1 MKNSV
6 LERLNADVPVAITLS
21 GGLDSSII
29 AFLSTQI
36 RNKNKIVCYS
46 WKTDKKDQ
54 DFIHSRIMADFLN
67 VEQRWVTQKSTE
79 AWNGIENFI
88 YMHDEPPV
96 EAGGASLGG
105 NRLYKA
111 ASKDGFKVIL
121 EGVGPDEF
129 LAGYPGY
136 FSPNFL
142 FELIKRDNPF
152 KAFKELNLWMDNE
165 GRNFFWVIK
174 KTTLK
179 LMGNLSFTFN
189 LVTLKALFSKNIKI
203 VNKFAIHK
211 KEVRETLKR
220 LASIRGKLNLR
231 DAKVFFIKSENFPNF
246 LRYTDKN
253 SMMYSVEGRF
263 PFLKKDIVELFLRLP
278 PSAQLKN
285 GYGKYLLRKS
295 FENKMPNSIIWR
307 KKKQGFSIS
316 KENWLED
323 NKEDIINK
331 IKNSQFLKILINV
344 EQINMFIKNSDISLL
359 DREEYNFIWRCF
371 AFSVWESCYSENEK
385 II

>member
-1 MKNSV
+1 
-6 LERLNADVPVAITLS
+6 
-21 GGLDSSII
+21 
-29 AFLSTQI
+29 
-36 RNKNKIVCYS
+36 
-46 WKTDKKDQ
+46 
-54 DFIHSRIMADFLN
+54 
-67 VEQRWVTQKSTE
+67 
-79 AWNGIENFI
+79 
-88 YMHDEPPV
+88 
-96 EAGGASLGG
+96 
-105 NRLYKA
+105 
-111 ASKDGFKVIL
+111 
-121 EGVGPDEF
+121 
-129 LAGYPGY
+129 
-136 FSPNFL
+136 
-142 FELIKRDNPF
+142 
-152 KAFKELNLWMDNE
+152 
-165 GRNFFWVIK
+165 
-174 KTTLK
+174 
-179 LMGNLSFTFN
+179 
-189 LVTLKALFSKNIKI
+189 
-203 VNKFAIHK
+203 
-211 KEVRETLKR
+211 
-220 LASIRGKLNLR
+220 
-231 DAKVFFIKSENFPNF
+231 
-246 LRYTDKN
+246 
-253 SMMYSVEGRF
+253 MYSVEGRF